1 MDCHYYDEGR
11 CRSCTLIKTL
21 HRTQVEIKQR
31 QLESLIAAV
40 RPSQSHGVVVPDP
53 MVWLDPM
60 VSAESGFRSK
70 AKMVVGGSVDHPTI
84 GILDA
89 DDRGVDLRLCS
100 LYGPELT
107 QAFPVLTEF
116 ITVARLEPYDVSA
129 RKGELKHVIV
139 TVSPDRELMARFVMR
154 STESLS
160 RLRKH
165 LPWLLERLPNVV
177 VVTLNVLPEHKAAL
191 EGRQEIVLTEIDTL
205 RMDLGRVTLHAR
217 PQSFL
222 QTNTEIARRL
232 YALVAEWIDEGPSAT
247 VWDLYCGVGG
257 FALHCV
263 REGRAV
269 VGVESAEQ
277 AVMAARRSA
286 MEMAVSGWPGAIEA
300 TFVAADATVWVQG
313 RPAPDVVIVNP
324 PRRGIGADLAA
335 WIESSEVRR
344 VVYSSCNAVTLAK
357 DIEAMPS
364 MVPMR
369 GRLLDMFPHTEHY
382 EAVVLLE
389 RA

>member
-1 MDCHYYDEGR
+1 MW
-11 CRSCTLIKTL
+11 
-21 HRTQVEIKQR
+21 
-31 QLESLIAAV
+31 LE
-40 RPSQSHGVVVPDP
+40 
-53 MVWLDPM
+53 PM

-70 AKMVVGGSVDHPTI
+70 AKMVVGGTVDDPTV

-89 DDRGVDLRLCS
+89 DDRGVDLRLCP
-100 LYGPELT
+100 LYGTDLAR
-107 QAFPVLTEF
+107 AFPILAEF
-116 ITVARLEPYDVSA
+116 ITVARLEPYDIPA
-129 RKGELKHVIV
+129 RKGELKHIIV
-139 TVSPDRELMARFVMR
+139 TVSPGGELMARFVTR
-154 STESLS
+154 STESLA

-165 LPWLLERLPNVV
+165 LPWLLDRLPRLV

-191 EGRQEIVLTEIDTL
+191 EGQQEIVLTELDTL
-205 RMDLGRVTLHAR
+205 RMDMGRVTLHAR

-222 QTNTEIARRL
+222 QTNTDIARRL
-232 YALVAEWIDEGPSAT
+232 YALVAGWVDEGAATT

-263 REGRAV
+263 REGRTI

-277 AVMAARRSA
+277 AVIAARRSA
-286 MEMAVSGWPGAIEA
+286 REMADAGQPGALEA
-300 TFVAADATVWVQG
+300 AFEAADATAWVRG

-324 PRRGIGADLAA
+324 PRRGIGPELAE
-335 WIESSEVRR
+335 WIESSGVRR

-357 DIEAMPS
+357 DLGAMPS
-364 MVPMR
+364 LAPVR

-389 RA
+389 RV

>member
-1 MDCHYYDEGR
+1 
-11 CRSCTLIKTL
+11 
-21 HRTQVEIKQR
+21 
-31 QLESLIAAV
+31 
-40 RPSQSHGVVVPDP
+40 

-70 AKMVVGGSVDHPTI
+70 AKMVVGGSVDHPTV

-89 DDRGVDLRLCS
+89 EDRGVDLRFCP
-100 LYGPELT
+100 LYGPELA
-107 QAFPVLTEF
+107 QAFPVLAEF
-116 ITVARLEPYDVSA
+116 ITVAHLEPYDIPA
-129 RKGELKHVIV
+129 RKGELKHIIV
-139 TVSPDRELMARFVMR
+139 TVSPEGELMARFVAR
-154 STESLS
+154 STEPLA

-165 LPWLLERLPNVV
+165 LKWLLDRLPHLV

-191 EGRQEIVLTEIDTL
+191 EGRQEIVLTDLDTL
-205 RMDLGRVTLHAR
+205 RMDMGGVALNAR

-222 QTNTEIARRL
+222 QTNTDIARRL
-232 YALVAEWIDEGPSAT
+232 YALVAEWVDEGASAT

-263 REGRAV
+263 REGRTV

-277 AVMAARRSA
+277 AVIAARRSA
-286 MEMAVSGWPGAIEA
+286 QDMANAGHPGALEA
-300 TFVAADATVWVQG
+300 TFVAADATAWVQG

-335 WIESSEVRR
+335 WIQSSGARR

-357 DIEAMPS
+357 DLEAMPS
-364 MVPMR
+364 MVPTR

-389 RA
+389 RR

>member
-1 MDCHYYDEGR
+1 MECHYYDEGR
-11 CRSCTLIKTL
+11 CRSCTLIKTPHL
-21 HRTQVEIKQR
+21 SQVEAKQR

-40 RPSQSHGVVVPDP
+40 RPAQSPGAAVPDP

-60 VSAESGFRSK
+60 VSAEAGFRSK

-89 DDRGVDLRLCS
+89 DERGVDLRLCP

-107 QAFPVLTEF
+107 QAFPVFAEF
-116 ITVARLEPYDVSA
+116 ITGARLEPYDVPA

-139 TVSPDRELMARFVMR
+139 TVSPDRELMARFVTR

-160 RLRKH
+160 RLRKL
-165 LPWLLERLPNVV
+165 LPWLLERLPGLV

-205 RMDLGRVTLHAR
+205 RMDMGRVTLHAR

-222 QTNTEIARRL
+222 QTNTDIARRL
-232 YALVAEWIDEGPSAT
+232 YALVSEWVDESHPAT

-263 REGRAV
+263 REGRTI

-277 AVMAARRSA
+277 AVIAARRSA
-286 MEMAVSGWPGAIEA
+286 ADMAVADQPGATDA

-335 WIESSEVRR
+335 WVESSGVRR

-364 MVPMR
+364 MAPTR

>member
-1 MDCHYYDEGR
+1 MDCRYYDEGR
-11 CRSCTLIKTL
+11 CRSCTLIKTPHL
-21 HRTQVEIKQR
+21 AQVETKQR
-31 QLESLIAAV
+31 RLEALVAAA
-40 RPSQSHGVVVPDP
+40 RPGDSSHT
-53 MVWLDPM
+53 VWLEPM

-70 AKMVVGGSVDHPTI
+70 AKMVVGGTVDDPTV

-89 DDRGVDLRLCS
+89 DDRGVDLRLCP
-100 LYGPELT
+100 LYGTDLAR
-107 QAFPVLTEF
+107 AFPILAEF
-116 ITVARLEPYDVSA
+116 ITVARLEPYDIPA
-129 RKGELKHVIV
+129 RKGELKHIIV
-139 TVSPDRELMARFVMR
+139 TVSPGGELMARFVTR
-154 STESLS
+154 STESLA

-165 LPWLLERLPNVV
+165 LPWLLDRLPRLV

-191 EGRQEIVLTEIDTL
+191 EGQQEIVLTELDTL
-205 RMDLGRVTLHAR
+205 RMDMGRVTLHAR

-222 QTNTEIARRL
+222 QTNTDIARRL
-232 YALVAEWIDEGPSAT
+232 YALVAGWVDEGAATT

-263 REGRAV
+263 REGRTI

-277 AVMAARRSA
+277 AVIAARRSA
-286 MEMAVSGWPGAIEA
+286 REMADAGQPGALEA
-300 TFVAADATVWVQG
+300 AFEAADATAWVRG

-324 PRRGIGADLAA
+324 PRRGIGPELAE
-335 WIESSEVRR
+335 WIESSGVRR

-357 DIEAMPS
+357 DLGAMPS
-364 MVPMR
+364 LAPVR

-389 RA
+389 RV

>member
-1 MDCHYYDEGR
+1 
-11 CRSCTLIKTL
+11 
-21 HRTQVEIKQR
+21 
-31 QLESLIAAV
+31 
-40 RPSQSHGVVVPDP
+40 
-53 MVWLDPM
+53 M

-70 AKMVVGGSVDHPTI
+70 AKMVVGGTVDDPTV

-89 DDRGVDLRLCS
+89 DDRGVDLRLCP
-100 LYGPELT
+100 LYGTDLAR
-107 QAFPVLTEF
+107 AFPILAEF
-116 ITVARLEPYDVSA
+116 ITVARLEPYDIPA
-129 RKGELKHVIV
+129 RKGELKHIIV
-139 TVSPDRELMARFVMR
+139 TVSPGGELMARFVTR
-154 STESLS
+154 STESLA

-165 LPWLLERLPNVV
+165 LPWLLDRLPRLV

-191 EGRQEIVLTEIDTL
+191 EGQQEIVLTELDTL
-205 RMDLGRVTLHAR
+205 RMDMGRVTLHAR

-222 QTNTEIARRL
+222 QTNTDIARRL
-232 YALVAEWIDEGPSAT
+232 YALVAGWVDEGAATT

-263 REGRAV
+263 REGRTI

-277 AVMAARRSA
+277 AVIAARRSA
-286 MEMAVSGWPGAIEA
+286 REMADAGQPGALEA
-300 TFVAADATVWVQG
+300 AFEAADATAWVRG

-324 PRRGIGADLAA
+324 PRRGIGPELAE
-335 WIESSEVRR
+335 WIESSGVRR

-357 DIEAMPS
+357 DLGAMPS
-364 MVPMR
+364 LAPVR

-389 RA
+389 RV